1 MNNGTAAA
9 TTTAIADKSKR
20 KRTDDSEDEESSSCS
35 SCATYAQHAKKK
47 KQRLDEEKK
56 KKNTKYRVLVFFD
69 LGCRKGCA
77 FPPKLFCEFS
87 EQKWACFEEVL
98 DDVTGEILLHSSDGD
113 MDCPVSRNDVKY
125 VLKERERPHEYP
137 LKRHLIEEEFGQ
149 HVEEEGH
156 RFIVNF

>member
-1 MNNGTAAA
+1 MNNGTPATAAV
-9 TTTAIADKSKR
+9 ADKSKR
-20 KRTDDSEDEESSSCS
+20 KRTNDSDDEESSSCS

-47 KQRLDEEKK
+47 QKLDEEEKK
-56 KKNTKYRVLVFFD
+56 KKTKWRVLVFFD

-137 LKRHLIEEEFGQ
+137 LKRHLIEEDFGQ
-149 HVEEEGH
+149 NVEEEGH

>member
-1 MNNGTAAA
+1 MNNS

-20 KRTDDSEDEESSSCS
+20 KRTDGSEDEESSSCS

-47 KQRLDEEKK
+47 KQRLDEEE

-149 HVEEEGH
+149 HLEEEGH

>member
-1 MNNGTAAA
+1 MNNGT

-56 KKNTKYRVLVFFD
+56 KNTKYRVLVFFD

-87 EQKWACFEEVL
+87 EQKWACFEELL
-98 DDVTGEILLHSSDGD
+98 DDVTGEILLHSSDID
-113 MDCPVSRNDVKY
+113 MDCAVTRNDVNY
-125 VLKERERPHEYP
+125 VLKERDRPHEYV
-137 LKRHLIEEEFGQ
+137 LKRHLIAEEFRQ
-149 HVEEEGH
+149 DVEEEGH
-156 RFIVNF
+156 RFVMKF